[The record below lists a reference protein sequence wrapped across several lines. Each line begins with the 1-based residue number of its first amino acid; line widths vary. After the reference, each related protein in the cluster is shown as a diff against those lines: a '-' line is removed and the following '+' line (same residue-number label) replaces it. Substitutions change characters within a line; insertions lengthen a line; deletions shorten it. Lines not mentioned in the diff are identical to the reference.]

1 MELAAIILLSI
12 TNIVFIYLFIKYKN
26 KYKNNLYFY
35 LEPQFNEVLNSM
47 QQALLL
53 FDKSDRLIFYN
64 HYAETVLNFNK
75 GKLGLTSLELFKDEK
90 FDPSYKRTENNIVFD
105 INYNNKIYLVR
116 RYYIKEYFRKNVA
129 SKIIILNNV
138 TEDRKIEETK
148 RDFFSHA
155 SHELKSPLTA
165 ILGYSELIG
174 LDMVE
179 VDEYKEIVKKIFN
192 QAQHMSLLV
201 DDMSTLSKL
210 ESLTESEEFYENVD
224 LNQLLKDVIY
234 TLEPFI
240 KEKNI
245 YLNIFE
251 EPVIYKCI
259 KLDIHKLFKNLIEN
273 AIKYSNNDSTVT
285 INLFK
290 DNKDF
295 VFEIK
300 DEGIGISEEHLGRVF
315 ERFYRIDKG
324 RLEPG
329 TGLGLAI
336 VKHTVIKYSG
346 TIDINSRVNVGT
358 DIKIKLKVWVN
369 IFTQTFLMI

>member
-26 KYKNNLYFY
+26 KYKNNLYFYLEPQFNEVLNSMQQALLLFDKSDRLIFYNHYAETVLNFNKGKLGLTSLELFKDEKFDLSYKRTENNIVFDINYKNNLYFY

-165 ILGYSELIG
+165 ILGYSELIS

-251 EPVIYKCI
+251 EPVIYK
-259 KLDIHKLFKNLIEN
+259 
-273 AIKYSNNDSTVT
+273 
-285 INLFK
+285 
-290 DNKDF
+290 
-295 VFEIK
+295 
-300 DEGIGISEEHLGRVF
+300 
-315 ERFYRIDKG
+315 
-324 RLEPG
+324 
-329 TGLGLAI
+329 
-336 VKHTVIKYSG
+336 
-346 TIDINSRVNVGT
+346 
-358 DIKIKLKVWVN
+358 
-369 IFTQTFLMI
+369 